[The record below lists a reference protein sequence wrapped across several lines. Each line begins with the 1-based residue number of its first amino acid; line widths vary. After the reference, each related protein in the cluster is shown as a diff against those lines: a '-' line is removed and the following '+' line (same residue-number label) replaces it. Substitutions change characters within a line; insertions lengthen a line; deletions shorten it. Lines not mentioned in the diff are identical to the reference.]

1 MKKLL
6 VYGLWLTISLLTA
19 CKKDRQ
25 AKNIYLLKQ
34 ETIDGSVAYFP
45 KDTFDYTYDNM
56 NRITAIKLSSRE
68 TYAIT
73 YDNAGRVLTAIRS
86 NYKGPLIRE
95 YDFFYK
101 ADTIGFYSYGPSHP
115 RDTSIFIF
123 NEKHQ
128 AIRLQTLHRGYQVYT
143 YDSNGNIAT
152 LDSYY
157 ADGSHDVADHSS
169 YFYDTQKNPFSQ
181 LPPNNYY
188 FMYVAYTDVSTLINN
203 AIEKNADRYSYTYN
217 ADGFPVKGVGNFGY
231 DAPITF
237 TYIVKPL

>member
-6 VYGLWLTISLLTA
+6 VYGLWLTLSLITA
-19 CKKDRQ
+19 CKKDKQ
-25 AKNIYLLKQ
+25 PQNIYLLKQ

-45 KDTFDYTYDNM
+45 IDTINYTYDGKNQL
-56 NRITAIKLSSRE
+56 TAIRISRQE

-73 YDNAGRVLTAIRS
+73 YDNAGRVVTALRS
-86 NYKGPLIRE
+86 NYNGPLIRE

-115 RDTSIFIF
+115 RDTSLFIF
-123 NEKHQ
+123 NDKHQ
-128 AIRLQTLHRGYQVYT
+128 AIRLQTLHKGYQLYT
-143 YDSNGNIAT
+143 YDSRGNIAT
-152 LDSYY
+152 LDSYN
-157 ADGSHDVADHSS
+157 ADATNNLADHIS
-169 YFYDTQKNPFSQ
+169 YLYDSQRNPFSD

-203 AIEKNADRYSYTYN
+203 VLVKNADRYSYTYN

-237 TYIVKPL
+237 SYIIKPL